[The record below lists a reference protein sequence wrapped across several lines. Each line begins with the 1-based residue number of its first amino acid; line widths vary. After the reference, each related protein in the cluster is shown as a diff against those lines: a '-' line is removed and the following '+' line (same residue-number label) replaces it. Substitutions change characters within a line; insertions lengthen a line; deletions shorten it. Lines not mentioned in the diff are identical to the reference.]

1 MRKGKKTR
9 TEEEFGSDE
18 TTPEPSGGEEIG
30 DDDDDSSSSEGDGND
45 GSDGDANDGDDGND
59 SGGSDGDEGGGADT
73 SGYYIAPTIM
83 FTGEEDFTHA
93 TQDTDHGAPTSQRQ
107 TTSTVDM
114 VDRPHLH
121 MMKIAPTLPPVFST
135 TTRTVLLPLEGAF
148 CGHHQGW

>member
-30 DDDDDSSSSEGDGND
+30 HDDDDDDSSSSEGDGND
-45 GSDGDANDGDDGND
+45 GSEGDGNDGND
-59 SGGSDGDEGGGADT
+59 SGVSDGDEGGGADT
-73 SGYYIAPTIM
+73 SSYYIGPTIM

-107 TTSTVDM
+107 TTSTH
-114 VDRPHLH
+114 RHGRQAHLH
-121 MMKIAPTLPPVFST
+121 MMKIAPTLPPVVST
-135 TTRTVLLPLEGAF
+135 TTRTVLLPLKGAF